1 MTSSNFFGPNGRRA
15 AIAYCGLWALSTAY
29 IALRGGDWIFPIA
42 ALVIFGVILS
52 GIIFFLSRNTQAP
65 PPEVANPARESLV
78 LLAYVVIYAVLLI
91 GLWLGSIKHAVPD
104 GAKQDLLVLGYK
116 LLIHVAIPVGLILIV
131 GGSVR
136 WQFDAGTKRPGF
148 WVLASLLCGLMFA
161 LLAVVSPGLK
171 QIAAL
176 NLAPAA
182 AIAWV
187 LASWAWN
194 SVEAGLCE
202 EFLFRASLQSRLT
215 AWFQSPAAGIA
226 LTSVL
231 FALSHWPGLYLRGGP
246 EVDGWSPDPI
256 QVAAFTIA
264 TLSPLSVALG
274 VLWARSRS
282 LLLVVLVHGAIDALP
297 NTADLVR
304 SWT

>member
-1 MTSSNFFGPNGRRA
+1 MTSSEFLGRNGRRA
-15 AIAYCGLWALSTAY
+15 AVGYLLLWAASTGY

-42 ALVIFGVILS
+42 SLLIFGLVLS
-52 GIIFFLSRNTQAP
+52 GIILFLTRKMDAP
-65 PPEVANPARESLV
+65 GPDVRRPARESLT
-78 LLAYVVIYAVLLI
+78 LLVYILLYAVLLI
-91 GLWLGSIKHAVPD
+91 GLWLGSIKRAIPA
-104 GAKQDLLVLGYK
+104 GATQDLAVLAYK
-116 LLIHVAIPVGLILIV
+116 LVIHVGIPAALILIV
-131 GGSVR
+131 GGAVR
-136 WQFDAGTKRPGF
+136 WQFDAGVRRRGF
-148 WVLASLLCGLMFA
+148 WPTLIILCGLMFA
-161 LLAVVSPGLK
+161 LLSVVSPALK
-171 QIAAL
+171 QIGAL

-182 AIAWV
+182 ALAWV

-194 SVEAGLCE
+194 SMEAGLCE

-215 AWFQSPAAGIA
+215 AWFQSPVSAIA

-246 EVDGWSPDPI
+246 DVDGWSPDPI

-282 LLLVVLVHGAIDALP
+282 LLLVILVHGAIDALP
-297 NTADLVR
+297 NTVDLFSNWR
-304 SWT
+304 

>member
-1 MTSSNFFGPNGRRA
+1 MTSSEFLGRNGRRA
-15 AIAYCGLWALSTAY
+15 AVGYLLLWAASTGY

-42 ALVIFGVILS
+42 SLLIFGLVLS
-52 GIIFFLSRNTQAP
+52 GIILFLTRKMDAP
-65 PPEVANPARESLV
+65 GPDVRRPARESLT
-78 LLAYVVIYAVLLI
+78 LLVYILLYAVLLI
-91 GLWLGSIKHAVPD
+91 GLWLGSIKRAIPA
-104 GAKQDLLVLGYK
+104 GATQDLAVLAYK
-116 LLIHVAIPVGLILIV
+116 LVIHVGIPAALILIV
-131 GGSVR
+131 GGAVR
-136 WQFDAGTKRPGF
+136 WQFDAGVRRRGF
-148 WVLASLLCGLMFA
+148 WLTLIILCGLMFA
-161 LLAVVSPGLK
+161 LLSVVSPALK
-171 QIAAL
+171 QIGAL

-182 AIAWV
+182 ALAWV

-194 SVEAGLCE
+194 SMEAGLCE

-215 AWFQSPAAGIA
+215 AWFQSPVSAIA

-246 EVDGWSPDPI
+246 DVDGWSPDPI

-282 LLLVVLVHGAIDALP
+282 LLLVILVHGAIDALP
-297 NTADLVR
+297 NTVDLFSNWR
-304 SWT
+304 

>member
-1 MTSSNFFGPNGRRA
+1 MTSSEFLGRNGRRA
-15 AIAYCGLWALSTAY
+15 AVGYLLLWVASTGY

-42 ALVIFGVILS
+42 SLLIFGLVLS
-52 GIIFFLSRNTQAP
+52 GIILFLTRKMDAP
-65 PPEVANPARESLV
+65 GPDVRRPARESLT
-78 LLAYVVIYAVLLI
+78 LLVYILLYAVLLI
-91 GLWLGSIKHAVPD
+91 GLWLGSIKRAIPA
-104 GAKQDLLVLGYK
+104 GATQDLAVLAYK
-116 LLIHVAIPVGLILIV
+116 LVIHVGIPAALILIV
-131 GGSVR
+131 GGAVR
-136 WQFDAGTKRPGF
+136 WQFDAGVRRRGF
-148 WVLASLLCGLMFA
+148 WLTLIILCGLMFA
-161 LLAVVSPGLK
+161 LLSVVSPALK
-171 QIAAL
+171 QIGAL

-182 AIAWV
+182 ALAWV

-194 SVEAGLCE
+194 SMEAGLCE

-215 AWFQSPAAGIA
+215 AWFQSPVSAIA

-246 EVDGWSPDPI
+246 DVDGWSPDPI

-282 LLLVVLVHGAIDALP
+282 LLLVILVHGAIDALP
-297 NTADLVR
+297 NTVDLFSNWR
-304 SWT
+304 

>member
-1 MTSSNFFGPNGRRA
+1 MASSDFFGPNGRRT
-15 AIAYCGLWALSTAY
+15 AIAYCALWALSTAY
-29 IALRGGDWIFPIA
+29 IGLRGGDWIFPIA

-52 GIIFFLSRNTQAP
+52 GIIFFLTRKTEAP
-65 PPEVANPARESLV
+65 APEVSNPARESLV
-78 LLAYVVIYAVLLI
+78 LLAFIVIYAVLLI
-91 GLWLGSIKHAVPD
+91 GLLLGSIKHAVPG
-104 GAKQDLLVLGYK
+104 GAEQDLLVLGYK
-116 LLIHVAIPVGLILIV
+116 LLIHVAVPAGLILMV
-131 GGSVR
+131 GGTIR
-136 WQFDAGTKRPGF
+136 WQFDAGTERRGF
-148 WVLASLLCGLMFA
+148 WVLAILLCGLMFA

-176 NLAPAA
+176 NLAPAT

-282 LLLVVLVHGAIDALP
+282 LLLVVIVHGAIDALP